1 MKKLNIFQDFILNN
15 YNQEKKETYDMPES
29 KIENY
34 FSICGYIYDSF
45 YQEYIVG
52 NSEVKTKSKSDLFY
66 EWCSGLP
73 GILDTSKIFIHDE
86 NDIFHKYEIFPDF
99 LNDEEKEMFFTNRIF
114 DEIVESCEVY
124 NFLQSNHLEII
135 KK

>member
-15 YNQEKKETYDMPES
+15 YNQ
-29 KIENY
+29 
-34 FSICGYIYDSF
+34 
-45 YQEYIVG
+45 
-52 NSEVKTKSKSDLFY
+52 
-66 EWCSGLP
+66 
-73 GILDTSKIFIHDE
+73 
-86 NDIFHKYEIFPDF
+86 
-99 LNDEEKEMFFTNRIF
+99 EEKEMFFTNRIF